1 MTLNPQLTALLA
13 RDPLLPL
20 RDELLDGALVGPR
33 LQQLL
38 GEGDGSA
45 EAHCTRLRAT
55 YRRGE
60 SLRAT
65 YRLDGPAGARLVS
78 ARMFTAGKASAKL
91 AQAEDDALRRGAPPG
106 SVLVDDALDTVFW
119 MFPEDRKLQGLA
131 ELTSPSLSTRESL
144 DAPWSRSELVA
155 YTPEKAATA
164 RWEDASG
171 RVVGFAKVQVGHE
184 GRRSV
189 DALRAARRGVAND
202 GSLRLPDAVAY
213 LPERHLALFTPAPG
227 RPLHELPQDR
237 WPEAMAALG
246 AGLAVLHRQP
256 VDGFAPFVRL
266 DPAGLDAAGE
276 VLRQARPDLASLV
289 RSLVETLLLAPP
301 GQAAPVLL
309 HGDLHPKNVLVH
321 DAGISLV
328 DLDQAGAG
336 PAAAEVGGMLGRLWC
351 PRPGDEITDDTASA
365 AADAFLASYGQAPA
379 HSDLL
384 WYAAAALLVER
395 AARAVHR
402 VDVRT
407 LAVLEDVLVTALRWA
422 ESRTDAG
429 R

>member
-1 MTLNPQLTALLA
+1 VTLNPQLTALLA

-78 ARMFTAGKASAKL
+78 ARMFTAGKASAK
-91 AQAEDDALRRGAPPG
+91 
-106 SVLVDDALDTVFW
+106 
-119 MFPEDRKLQGLA
+119 
-131 ELTSPSLSTRESL
+131 
-144 DAPWSRSELVA
+144 
-155 YTPEKAATA
+155 
-164 RWEDASG
+164 
-171 RVVGFAKVQVGHE
+171 VQVGHD

-237 WPEAMAALG
+237 WQEAMAALG

-351 PRPGDEITDDTASA
+351 PRPGDEITDERASA

-407 LAVLEDVLVTALRWA
+407 LAVLEEVLVTALRWA